1 MKSQLTG
8 KEPDAGKDSEQ
19 KEKMVAEDELVR
31 EHHQLNGRES
41 EQTLRDSGE
50 AWHARVHGIAQNL
63 MQFSN

>member
-1 MKSQLTG
+1 MKSQLIG

-19 KEKMVAEDELVR
+19 KEKMEAEDEMVR
-31 EHHQLNGRES
+31 EHHQLSGRES

-50 AWHARVHGIAQNL
+50 AWHATVHGIAKNL